1 MLTGVILA
9 AGEANRMGDLK
20 QLLKWEKDN
29 TILGKTIDNL
39 LQAEIIDEQLKI
51 VVGAEKEKIK
61 NYLEKKYSSQL
72 EQGII
77 KIIENDDYKQ
87 GMMSS
92 IKKALAELEADNQ
105 YLLFTLADK
114 PFVGPEVYRKLFQ
127 KCLELEVEIFQP
139 QYQGQPGHPVI
150 MKNKFRETVLKLEG
164 EGGLRN
170 LFSLMPEKI
179 YHYECN
185 FKEITVDLDFKK
197 EYQKYRTNNFKMRN
211 D

>member
-20 QLLKWEKDN
+20 QLLDWEKDN
-29 TILGKTIDNL
+29 TILGKTVDNL
-39 LQAEIIDEQLKI
+39 LQAEIIDEELKI
-51 VVGAEKEKIK
+51 VVGAEKEKVK
-61 NYLEKKYSSQL
+61 TYLEQKYSSQL

-77 KIIENDDYKQ
+77 KIIEND
-87 GMMSS
+87 
-92 IKKALAELEADNQ
+92 
-105 YLLFTLADK
+105 
-114 PFVGPEVYRKLFQ
+114 GPEVYRKLFQ

-150 MKNKFRETVLKLEG
+150 IKNKFRETVLKLEG